1 MITHLVRG
9 STILS
14 DAWTFTAHVC
24 VPGCMYVLY
33 KYDDFVTRL
42 ELEHK
47 AAINNGADVSRGT
60 SAGAGQYKNL
70 PPA

>member
-1 MITHLVRG
+1 MIAHLVRG

-24 VPGCMYVLY
+24 VPACMDVLY
-33 KYDDFVTRL
+33 KYDNFVTRL

-47 AAINNGADVSRGT
+47 AAMHNGADVSRGT
-60 SAGAGQYKNL
+60 SAGAGHYKNL